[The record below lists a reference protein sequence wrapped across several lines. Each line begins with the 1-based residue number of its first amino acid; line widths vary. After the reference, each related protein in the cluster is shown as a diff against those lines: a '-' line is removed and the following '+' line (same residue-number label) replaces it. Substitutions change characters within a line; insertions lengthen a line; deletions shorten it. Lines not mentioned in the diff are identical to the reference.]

1 MVSTEEVYTP
11 VQSSGCLWAATK
23 LLIIFAVVIIF
34 GLGFLAGF
42 FLMALSSFLL

>member
-1 MVSTEEVYTP
+1 MVSTEEVYAP

-23 LLIIFAVVIIF
+23 LLVTFAVVIIF

-42 FLMALSSFLL
+42 FLMAIAGILM